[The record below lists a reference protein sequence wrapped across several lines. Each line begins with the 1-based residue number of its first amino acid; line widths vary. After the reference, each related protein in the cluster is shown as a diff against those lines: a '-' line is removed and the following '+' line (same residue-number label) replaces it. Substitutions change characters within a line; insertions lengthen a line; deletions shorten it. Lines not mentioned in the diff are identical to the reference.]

1 MSSNTMKYGNLEMSL
16 PEGWSDATQ
25 IVAQGPVE
33 EGFRSSLTYVAEPL
47 KAGET
52 PPQYAARMLGTLKT
66 AEQFQMV
73 SEKPANFGKVK
84 GFLRETTHQARG
96 MKLAQLHFYVLSGG
110 VVHTFTFT
118 QRAER
123 LQATRQVAEKLF
135 ASVSLGGSS
144 MAGGA
149 GAPGARPKPKFIE
162 PKHLRIIAA

>member
-1 MSSNTMKYGNLEMSL
+1 MKYGNLQMSL

-52 PPQYAARMLGTLKT
+52 PPQYAARMLGVLKG
-66 AEQFQMV
+66 AEQFQLV

-84 GFLRETTHQARG
+84 GFLRESTHQAKG
-96 MKLAQLHFYVLSGG
+96 MKLAQLHFYVLQDGQ
-110 VVHTFTFT
+110 VHTFTFT

-123 LQATRQVAEKLF
+123 LQATRQVAERLF
-135 ASVSLGGSS
+135 ASVSLGGGST
-144 MAGGA
+144 MAGGPGLA
-149 GAPGARPKPKFIE
+149 GMRPKPKYIE
-162 PKHLRIIAA
+162 PRHLRIIAA